1 MQCLLG
7 SPSINSIHFWS
18 NIKRSTR
25 APTVTICSVYFDIEN
40 RSEGVPVYRNPW
52 IRESRMKCTT
62 IREFVIAGRP
72 ARLDLISGKVHV
84 EDGAHCTFTESLD
97 ISEAKAPPSKI
108 DHSCVSQAFFLS
120 KCALCKK
127 TGKWIFTPQFEI
139 YCDTFLNGSPVCK
152 CKYWIFDIRSRP
164 IRAEWNGFEWQEY
177 VSTNLGRQVLQ
188 GRGLLSSPY

>member
-84 EDGAHCTFTESLD
+84 EDGAHCAFTESLD

-127 TGKWIFTPQFEI
+127 KLGSGYSLPNLRFTAIHFWMAPPFANANIEYLIFAP
-139 YCDTFLNGSPVCK
+139 DL
-152 CKYWIFDIRSRP
+152 
-164 IRAEWNGFEWQEY
+164 
-177 VSTNLGRQVLQ
+177 LGRNETD
-188 GRGLLSSPY
+188 LSDKST